1 MKYIQDETTT
11 ALYLYSIGAVIL
23 GYLTVKW
30 DIYESKQ
37 YDKKGEYREII
48 SKIRL
53 RGIILILLIGLY
65 ATVKEL
71 VNRL

>member
-1 MKYIQDETTT
+1 MKYIQDESTA
-11 ALYLYSIGAVIL
+11 ALYLYTIGAIIL
-23 GYLTVKW
+23 GFLILKW

-37 YDKKGEYREII
+37 CEKKGEYREVI

-71 VNRL
+71 LTRI